1 MFDKFSGMFS
11 DGDSV
16 AESAPAPDI
25 AIEGARLPTYRVG
38 DAYTFGNP
46 PVRWEVVSID
56 GDRVTWRSENDD
68 EQVTGFNPLLPA
80 REWRSNRLG
89 EGYRIISHVKG
100 HLFPMKVGS
109 RTAFK
114 ATVSTD
120 RPPYSWAYNWTCE
133 VTDLRTV
140 DGPKGAVDAFKV
152 DCGRERPD
160 EITFYYAPSVGHYVT
175 KESRSVPDQPARIS

>member
-1 MFDKFSGMFS
+1 MPKSAGQGRLKQTRAICAALVLGLSLTGCAGMPGFSGMFDKSSGMFS

-16 AESAPAPDI
+16 AESAPAPAPDI
-25 AIEGARLPTYRVG
+25 AVEGARLPTYRVG

-114 ATVSTD
+114 
-120 RPPYSWAYNWTCE
+120 Y
-133 VTDLRTV
+133 
-140 DGPKGAVDAFKV
+140 
-152 DCGRERPD
+152 
-160 EITFYYAPSVGHYVT
+160 
-175 KESRSVPDQPARIS
+175 